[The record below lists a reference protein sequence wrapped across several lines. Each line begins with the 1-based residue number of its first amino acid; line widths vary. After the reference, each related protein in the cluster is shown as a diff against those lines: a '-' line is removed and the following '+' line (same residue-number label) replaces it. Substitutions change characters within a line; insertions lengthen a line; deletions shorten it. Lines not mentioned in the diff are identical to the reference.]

1 MLILTRRINETL
13 NIGDEVQVTVLGIKG
28 NQVRIGINAPR
39 DVPVHREEIYQ
50 RIKREERMKAGG
62 EASADA
68 SGQDQDDDSFDFRDD
83 DQFIDDSYGNR

>member
-1 MLILTRRINETL
+1 
-13 NIGDEVQVTVLGIKG
+13 
-28 NQVRIGINAPR
+28 
-39 DVPVHREEIYQ
+39 
-50 RIKREERMKAGG
+50 MKAGG